1 MDTNSF
7 FGISKKPSKFV
18 TVTEA
23 LDAIDEEATSA
34 TIVILPPES
43 DDKSIT
49 IPSDEEDND
58 DLDTDIFEPAG
69 EVELSVSSSSDEEEE
84 VPQKTKASSSSTVRW
99 KKAQVLIRF

>member
-1 MDTNSF
+1 MDTKSF
-7 FGISKKPSKFV
+7 YGKSKKPSKFV

-43 DDKSIT
+43 GDKS

>member
-1 MDTNSF
+1 MIDTKSF
-7 FGISKKPSKFV
+7 YGKSKKPSKFV
-18 TVTEA
+18 TVPEA

-34 TIVILPPES
+34 TIVILPPPES
-43 DDKSIT
+43 GDKS

-84 VPQKTKASSSSTVRW
+84 VPQKTKASSSSTVR
-99 KKAQVLIRF
+99 